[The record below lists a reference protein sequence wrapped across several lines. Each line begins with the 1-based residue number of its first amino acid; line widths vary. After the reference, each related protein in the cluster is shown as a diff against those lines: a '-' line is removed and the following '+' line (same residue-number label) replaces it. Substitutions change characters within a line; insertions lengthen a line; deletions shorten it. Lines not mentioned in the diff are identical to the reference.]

1 MAGSSVVTPPA
12 PEPVS
17 TAYVPPAIAKAII
30 AIQKELKPMIKTA
43 ENDAFGSS
51 YVPLEDVTERAHE
64 LLSAH
69 GIGVMQPTTTDSF
82 GHAALET
89 ILFTESGESFARST
103 KLALSK
109 VGPQEHG
116 SAITYTRR
124 YALMATLGLTGKGED
139 DDGNKAAGV
148 FAPVTEEQKD
158 RLRSLMKHLK
168 YPKTTMAAEIFNIK
182 TRDHAYLAIK
192 NFEKTVAMKARDE
205 ESKDSAE
212 EVEFGTKRTKIAV
225 SGEAPEKSAAPIP
238 DEPEDPLS
246 PSALTK
252 RIRKLGL
259 RDKAAE
265 NKLIH
270 RATGKPLMATLKKK
284 EDFTALDQYIKV
296 IESGVQNLPAEF
308 YPPAKEPRI
317 VNEDVA

>member
-1 MAGSSVVTPPA
+1 
-12 PEPVS
+12 
-17 TAYVPPAIAKAII
+17 
-30 AIQKELKPMIKTA
+30 MIKTA

-69 GIGVMQPTTTDSF
+69 DIGVMQPTTTDSF

-89 ILFTESGESFARST
+89 ILFTETGESFSRTT
-103 KLALSK
+103 KLALAK

-192 NFEKTVAMKARDE
+192 NFETVVAQKSRDE
-205 ESKDSAE
+205 ESKENAS
-212 EVEFGTKRTKIAV
+212 EVEFGKKIAV
-225 SGEAPEKSAAPIP
+225 KGAAGKDPEPIA
-238 DEPEDPLS
+238 DDPEDPLS

-259 RDKAAE
+259 KNQAME
-265 NKLIH
+265 NKFIN
-270 RATGKPLMATLKKK
+270 RATGKPFMANLKKK
-284 EDFTALDQYIKV
+284 DDFVALDQYIKIV
-296 IESGVQNLPAEF
+296 ESGVQSLPAEF

>member
-1 MAGSSVVTPPA
+1 
-12 PEPVS
+12 
-17 TAYVPPAIAKAII
+17 
-30 AIQKELKPMIKTA
+30 MIKTA

-69 GIGVMQPTTTDSF
+69 DIGVMQPTTTDSF

-148 FAPVTEEQKD
+148 FAPVTEDQLD
-158 RLRSLMKHLK
+158 RIKSILKHLK
-168 YPKTTMAAEIFNIK
+168 WPKNTIAAELFKIK

-192 NFEKTVAMKARDE
+192 NYEQIVAQKVRDD
-205 ESKDSAE
+205 ESKENAA
-212 EVEFGTKRTKIAV
+212 EVEFGKKIPIKGTAD
-225 SGEAPEKSAAPIP
+225 KSVEPIP

-246 PSALTK
+246 PSVLTK

-284 EDFTALDQYIKV
+284 EDFAALDQYIKV